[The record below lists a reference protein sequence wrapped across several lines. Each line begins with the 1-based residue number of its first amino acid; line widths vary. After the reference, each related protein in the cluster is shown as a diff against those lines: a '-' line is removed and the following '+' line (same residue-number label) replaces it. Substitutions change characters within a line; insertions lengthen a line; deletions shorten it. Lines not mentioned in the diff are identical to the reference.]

1 MSVCQI
7 HFYDN
12 RTYLFFS
19 QLRNISFNQRCIEHC
34 TIQSSYI
41 LSLYIV
47 MINNIMAQ
55 WPLNNLATIYIQYKE
70 TQ

>member
-7 HFYDN
+7 HFYN
-12 RTYLFFS
+12 NHTYLFFS
-19 QLRNISFNQRCIEHC
+19 QLRNINFNQRCIEHC

-41 LSLYIV
+41 LSVYYNDQQYNGLV
-47 MINNIMAQ
+47 AFEQ
-55 WPLNNLATIYIQYKE
+55 PIYIQYKE